1 MAAYVKKIHIDKETG
16 KHIILAAKNTNG
28 PGHHLIELT
37 DTLENKTFSV
47 NDNSEND
54 KNKEN
59 TKAVKFVLVF
69 IYILVSLLKRLIY
82 PIFL

>member
-37 DTLENKTFSV
+37 DTLEISQFTLINKKIKLISLKHTGMSAKI
-47 NDNSEND
+47 E
-54 KNKEN
+54 K
-59 TKAVKFVLVF
+59 TKKDGKL
-69 IYILVSLLKRLIY
+69 YYNLLKVY
-82 PIFL
+82 K